1 MNRVSTEAA
10 LRLSILPARSSLT
23 ALCLL
28 LVVSFPVRAA
38 DPCFYD
44 GVSQSPLD
52 YIIRQISSRYDTPAI
67 TDTSDAG
74 HVMLAQPLG
83 ECSITEFLNIATGE
97 TPHWHYR
104 LTRSGVV
111 IYFTAEEKTSSV
123 DKPLTEEIIVTGNSY
138 IHDPS
143 LASRYSSNT
152 LIEQAD
158 IPAGMLSGHGDLTAA
173 MTRLSTVAFTQEAG
187 MDRNISIRGLS
198 SDYSRVLVNGMPL
211 LATST
216 SIDARGSVNNSRS
229 FDFNVLPQGLFT

>member
-74 HVMLAQPLG
+74 HVMPPFMGQG
-83 ECSITEFLNIATGE
+83 LNQG
-97 TPHWHYR
+97 
-104 LTRSGVV
+104 
-111 IYFTAEEKTSSV
+111 FK
-123 DKPLTEEIIVTGNSY
+123 D
-138 IHDPS
+138 
-143 LASRYSSNT
+143 ASN
-152 LIEQAD
+152 LCWK
-158 IPAGMLSGHGDLTAA
+158 AA
-173 MTRLSTVAFTQEAG
+173 
-187 MDRNISIRGLS
+187 
-198 SDYSRVLVNGMPL
+198 LV
-211 LATST
+211 
-216 SIDARGSVNNSRS
+216 ARGAALVRRSRPWS
-229 FDFNVLPQGLFT
+229 GACR